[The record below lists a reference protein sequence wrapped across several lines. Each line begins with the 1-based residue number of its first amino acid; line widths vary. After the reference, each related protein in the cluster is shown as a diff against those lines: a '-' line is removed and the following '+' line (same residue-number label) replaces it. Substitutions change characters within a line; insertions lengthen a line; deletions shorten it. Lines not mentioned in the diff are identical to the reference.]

1 MSEPET
7 PREVDVTAEGS
18 GAKDRVAPV
27 EGGQLRGGVD
37 INRLLDQV
45 PAGERGALAER
56 LIDSAS
62 KTDSRRRRDRIR
74 LWITIIVFAA
84 IVLEAGAGVYIA
96 AIAKSA
102 SWNDVKD
109 WMTIALAPLVA
120 AATVASSFWF
130 PSREAD

>member
-1 MSEPET
+1 LSDQEA
-7 PREVDVTAEGS
+7 PREVDAAPEGS
-18 GAKDRVAPV
+18 GAKDWTAPV
-27 EGGQLRGGVD
+27 EGGQLRGDVD
-37 INRLLDQV
+37 INRLLDHV
-45 PAGERGALAER
+45 PAAETAALAER
-56 LIDSAS
+56 LIESKS
-62 KTDSRRRRDRIR
+62 KTDSRSRRDRIR
-74 LWITIIVFAA
+74 ICITIVVFGA

-109 WMTIALAPLVA
+109 WMTISLAPLVA